1 MNDGGLFENHFH
13 EIYPPE
19 LELKKEHGND
29 HASFLDLSISLREQQ
44 FDVKLFDKRD
54 AFPFDIVRM
63 PQRHSNI
70 PSRIFYSAIGAEV
83 LRIGRT
89 SSNAVSFIESS
100 KKLLARMFKQ
110 GASKETVTKTIKRTY
125 SRHEVLKQFAT
136 NASALAN
143 QLLS

>member
-1 MNDGGLFENHFH
+1 
-13 EIYPPE
+13 
-19 LELKKEHGND
+19 
-29 HASFLDLSISLREQQ
+29 
-44 FDVKLFDKRD
+44 
-54 AFPFDIVRM
+54 M

-125 SRHEVLKQFAT
+125 GRHEVLKQFAT